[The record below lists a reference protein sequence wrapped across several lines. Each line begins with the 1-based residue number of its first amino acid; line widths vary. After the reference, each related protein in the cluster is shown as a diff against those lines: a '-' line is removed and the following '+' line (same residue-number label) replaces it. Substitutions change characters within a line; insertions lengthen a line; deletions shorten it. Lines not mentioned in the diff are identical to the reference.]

1 MARQKIAHDAIS
13 GKLLSRT
20 AGVPTL
26 LFGEILY
33 LLRKLYPNRRLALA
47 VPFPSCMDPMT
58 AIAASGLRA
67 RMESLDLLANNIANA
82 STGGYKADREF
93 YSLYVAPEAA
103 GNDTFSTMPLIERPW
118 VDHAQGALHSTGNPL
133 DVALSGKGFFAVNGP
148 SGPLYTRNGNFRLAT
163 DGKLTSSDG
172 YPVRDSQGATLTLQA
187 ARPLEISSDGTLTQ
201 DGVVTG
207 KLEIVDFT
215 STAGLSKQGSNYFR
229 VTDPAMR
236 PTAPSGTS
244 VEQGH
249 LEASNTGSA
258 EAAVRLVSVMRQF
271 EMLQK
276 AVSLGTEMNKKA
288 IEEVAR
294 V

>member
-1 MARQKIAHDAIS
+1 
-13 GKLLSRT
+13 
-20 AGVPTL
+20 
-26 LFGEILY
+26 
-33 LLRKLYPNRRLALA
+33 
-47 VPFPSCMDPMT
+47 MDPMT

-103 GNDTFSTMPLIERPW
+103 GNDLSSTMPLIERPW
-118 VDHAQGALHSTGNPL
+118 VDHAQGALHPTGNPL

-148 SGPLYTRNGNFRLAT
+148 SGPLYTRNGNFRLAA
-163 DGKLTSSDG
+163 DGKLTSADG
-172 YPVRDSQGATLTLQA
+172 YPVRDSKGAPVTLQS
-187 ARPLEISSDGTLTQ
+187 ARGLEIASDGSITQ
-201 DGVVTG
+201 DGVAAG

-215 STAGLSKQGSNYFR
+215 STAGISKQGSNYFR
-229 VTDPAMR
+229 VTDPKLL
-236 PTAPSGTS
+236 PTASSGTS
-244 VEQGH
+244 VAQGH
-249 LEASNTGSA
+249 LESSNTGSA

-276 AVSLGTEMNKKA
+276 AVSLGAEMSKRA
-288 IEEVAR
+288 IEEVAK